1 MIAPLLIGIGSAF
14 THCPG
19 MCLPLNLVIQ
29 KTSKSPLS
37 VVLYHIGRVLGYT
50 GIATAIFFM
59 SDSLVNLKNPI
70 YKKIGF
76 SLIVST
82 FLFFGLWY
90 LNLIPWNMEKVLSKL
105 FPASLQRKLL
115 GMTSHTSKFFLGVCN
130 ALLPCP
136 TSYAVFLWAAS
147 TESLFEVVGGTL
159 LFGVATTPAFALLSV
174 PFIKNRVFGQVWFQ
188 RALGVFFLG
197 MVVFKVYKF
206 NMMQG
211 VPSCH

>member
-19 MCLPLNLVIQ
+19 MCLPLNLVVQ

-37 VVLYHIGRVLGYT
+37 MVLYHTGRVLGYT
-50 GIATAIFFM
+50 AIATLLFFM
-59 SDSLVNLKNPI
+59 SDSLVSLKNPL

-76 SLIVST
+76 SVVVSMFLI
-82 FLFFGLWY
+82 FGLWY
-90 LNLIPWNMEKVLSKL
+90 LNLIPINMEKGLSKL
-105 FPASLQRKLL
+105 FPAKLQRWLL
-115 GMTSHTSKFFLGVCN
+115 GKTSHVSKFFLGVCN

-136 TSYAVFLWAAS
+136 TSYAVFLWAVS
-147 TESLFEVVGGTL
+147 VENVFEVIGGTL

-174 PFIKNRVFGQVWFQ
+174 PFVKNRVFGQIWFQ

-197 MVVFKVYKF
+197 MFAFKIYKF